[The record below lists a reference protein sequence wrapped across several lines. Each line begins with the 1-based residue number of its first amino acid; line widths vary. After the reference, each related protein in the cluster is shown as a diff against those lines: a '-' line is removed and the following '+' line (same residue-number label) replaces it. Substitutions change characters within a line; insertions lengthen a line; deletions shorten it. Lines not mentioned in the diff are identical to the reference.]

1 MVAALIQQDA
11 HTARALSLWPRA
23 CTLLVVC
30 WSAAI
35 SNAAMSNAAMPQ
47 DNRQNAPVYS
57 SVSDEELEGTPE
69 PTALFR
75 QAESVRQAESG
86 RRLETQP
93 ARRRPSVAGV
103 GARETHSA
111 VTPASYSVDDSTDV
125 DSIETDPTPSERAD
139 DQPFLDLTRDPDG
152 QTARSKSRSAASES
166 ADPIIRTLATCVIVG
181 CLSILVILGLRRWQR
196 SRGLLPGAGGRSR
209 VIETLSLGPGRTVSL
224 IEMDGI
230 RALVGADSG
239 GIRTIV
245 MAPRGFSE
253 ELAEQQG
260 SDLSSLNL

>member
-1 MVAALIQQDA
+1 MVAALIQQNTD
-11 HTARALSLWPRA
+11 TPKTLSHRLRA

-30 WSAAI
+30 LSAASGNVAI
-35 SNAAMSNAAMPQ
+35 SNAAMAQ
-47 DNRQNAPVYS
+47 DNHRNAPVYS
-57 SVSDEELEGTPE
+57 SAIDEELEGTPE

-75 QAESVRQAESG
+75 QAESVRNTESV
-86 RRLETQP
+86 RRQEAQP
-93 ARRRPSVAGV
+93 ARRRPSVSGD
-103 GARETHSA
+103 GTRETKSA
-111 VTPASYSVDDSTDV
+111 VTPASYSVDDSTDA
-125 DSIETDPTPSERAD
+125 DSMATETTQAERGD
-139 DQPFLDLTRDPDG
+139 DQPFLDLTSDLDS
-152 QTARSKSRSAASES
+152 QTGRSKSRSAASES

-260 SDLSSLNL
+260 TDLSSLNL